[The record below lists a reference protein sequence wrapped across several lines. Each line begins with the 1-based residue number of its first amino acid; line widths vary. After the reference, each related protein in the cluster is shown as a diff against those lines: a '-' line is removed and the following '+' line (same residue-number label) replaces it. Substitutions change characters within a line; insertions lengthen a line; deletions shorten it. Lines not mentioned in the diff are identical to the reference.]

1 LIHAQLSVP
10 DIKRRAEATFL
21 VMKKSVYFGLSLALA
36 VMSCSPPGGKLGED
50 LGITYLPLRDGQK
63 YTYSRQYGDESEQF
77 SVELKFVEGD
87 LASPE
92 FRVINRD
99 GRDTFLRRQRD
110 AVVCLT
116 DAPLGRLQE
125 LPAGQLYLSTWLLD
139 GATAGVFWEDD
150 ETGLRSAVAGFESVT
165 TPAGTFDDCIKITVE
180 PTDILLEVMRLRAEQ
195 QGRSPHEIAAEL
207 HAAAE
212 VRVRWFARGAGLVKE
227 THGNCLLELVSYN
240 RR

>member
-1 LIHAQLSVP
+1 M
-10 DIKRRAEATFL
+10 R
-21 VMKKSVYFGLSLALA
+21 KSVYCSVMRVGLGLGLALA
-36 VMSCSPPGGKLGED
+36 VMSCSAPSRKLGED
-50 LGITYLPLRDGQK
+50 LGIAYLPLRDGQK
-63 YTYSRQYGDESEQF
+63 YTYSRQCGDESEQF

-87 LASPE
+87 LATPE

-99 GRDTFLRRQRD
+99 GSDIFLRRQRD

-116 DAPLGRLQE
+116 DAPLGRLKE
-125 LPAGQLYLSTWLLD
+125 LAAGQLYLSTWLLD
-139 GATAGVFWEDD
+139 GTTTGTYWEDE

-165 TPAGTFDDCIKITVE
+165 TPAGAFDDCIKITIE

-195 QGRSPHEIAAEL
+195 QGRSAHEIAAEL
-207 HAAAE
+207 NAAAE
-212 VRVRWFARGAGLVKE
+212 VRVRWFAQGVGLVKE